1 MKPLSKL
8 LLLALIMTPTLL
20 AAETAI
26 VNGGSSIL
34 ALSEDEFKDYF
45 TGKKSTWPDG
55 SRVIVLTLKS
65 GSSHDAL
72 LKHLGKNDSQFIT
85 GWKKLVFTG
94 KGSMPE
100 VRNTEADVVALVAKT
115 PGALAYVNTDK
126 VADGVKAIAV
136 K

>member
-8 LLLALIMTPTLL
+8 LLFTLMMTPTIL

-26 VNGGSSIL
+26 VHGSSSIGVM
-34 ALSEDEFKDYF
+34 SEDEFKDYF
-45 TGKKSTWPDG
+45 TGKKTTWPDG
-55 SRVIVLTLKS
+55 ARVIVVTLKV

-72 LKHLGKNDSQFIT
+72 LKQLGKNESQFST

-94 KGSMPE
+94 RGSMPE
-100 VRNTEADVVALVAKT
+100 TLNSEADIIALVAKT
-115 PGALAYVNTDK
+115 PGALAYVNADK
-126 VADGVKAIAV
+126 VEEGVKAIAV